1 MPINTPRR
9 RALNTLAAALAL
21 TLGAAGIWEL
31 QAAR

>member
-21 TLGAAGIWEL
+21 TLGAAGMA
-31 QAAR
+31 QAQSH